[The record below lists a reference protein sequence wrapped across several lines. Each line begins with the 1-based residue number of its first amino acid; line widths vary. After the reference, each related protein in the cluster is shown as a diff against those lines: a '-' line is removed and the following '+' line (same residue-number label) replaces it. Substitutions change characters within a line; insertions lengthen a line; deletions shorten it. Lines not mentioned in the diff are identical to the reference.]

1 MSTPVIRRRSQRLF
15 LQVPVIVKGQLANKS
30 DFSETTKTV
39 VLNAHGALV
48 ELEAAL
54 EAGQTVILRNAR
66 TNEQEESIVKLVTP
80 GESGKFNVALEFKNP
95 SPSFW
100 HISFP
105 PDDWPIRHTEPN
117 KTAK

>member
-1 MSTPVIRRRSQRLF
+1 MTAPGNRRRSQRLF
-15 LQVPVIVKGQLANKS
+15 LQVPVVVEGQLANKS
-30 DFSETTKTV
+30 NFSETTKTI

-54 EAGQTVILRNAR
+54 EAGQTVTLRNAR
-66 TNEQEESIVKLVTP
+66 TKEQEESTVKLVTP

-105 PDDWPIRHTEPN
+105 PDDWPVRHTEPK